1 MSSCVEAS
9 NRNAEEAVESLYS
22 NITLDFQQR
31 GTSVRPSLCNV
42 VHLKVIF
49 SLAIAAIQR
58 KILERIRFSLGNYSP
73 VNTLIDRFLCLA
85 FYSPVQKATKC
96 LITVLIS
103 RNLLLRKWGRTRGKP
118 FQGVSDVIAAAVPPL
133 SARLH
138 LSLGSIFS
146 LIPLFA
152 YIFSLSFSPPL
163 PSSLPSK

>member
-73 VNTLIDRFLCLA
+73 VNTLIDFCVWHFILQFKR
-85 FYSPVQKATKC
+85 
-96 LITVLIS
+96 
-103 RNLLLRKWGRTRGKP
+103 LLS
-118 FQGVSDVIAAAVPPL
+118 V
-133 SARLH
+133 
-138 LSLGSIFS
+138 
-146 LIPLFA
+146 
-152 YIFSLSFSPPL
+152 
-163 PSSLPSK
+163 